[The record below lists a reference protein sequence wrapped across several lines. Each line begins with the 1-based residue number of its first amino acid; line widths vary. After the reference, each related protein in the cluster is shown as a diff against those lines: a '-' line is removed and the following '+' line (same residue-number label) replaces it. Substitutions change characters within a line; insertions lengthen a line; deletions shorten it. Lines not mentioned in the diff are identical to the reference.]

1 MKLNCVIVDDEYLAI
16 EVLKV
21 YCSKIDF
28 LQIQQAFK
36 KPKEALIWLKEN
48 KTDILFLDIE
58 MPHLNGFEVLNGLDY
73 SPVVILTTA
82 YQHFA
87 VKAFDLEIL
96 DYLVK
101 PIEFERFEKSVKRAS
116 EYLETRT
123 VAGQPEKESFLFIK
137 SDYKLNK
144 IAFDSIKYIEGLGEY
159 VKIHT
164 PDKIHITLAAMK
176 DLERSLPDKEF
187 IRIHK
192 SYIVSVKNILSY
204 NKQEVKITGNIKL
217 PVGRVFKNSFI
228 ELLK

>member
-1 MKLNCVIVDDEYLAI
+1 MKLNCVSVDDEYLAI

-101 PIEFERFEKSVKRAS
+101 PIEFERFEKAVKRAS

-144 IAFDSIKYIEGLGEY
+144 IAFDSIKYIEGPGEY

>member
-1 MKLNCVIVDDEYLAI
+1 
-16 EVLKV
+16 
-21 YCSKIDF
+21 
-28 LQIQQAFK
+28 
-36 KPKEALIWLKEN
+36 
-48 KTDILFLDIE
+48 

-101 PIEFERFEKSVKRAS
+101 PIEFERFEKAVKRAS